1 MGKIVIEGMQFYAYH
16 GRYQEEQV
24 VGNQFLVDVYI
35 ETDISE
41 AAGSD
46 NLEFTINYEEIYSIA
61 KTEMKERSHLLE
73 HVGKRILDKITEKYG
88 KLTTLRVRISKLH
101 PPVRGNVRRVYVEL
115 EQS

>member
-1 MGKIVIEGMQFYAYH
+1 MGKIAMEGMQFYAYH

-35 ETDISE
+35 ETNIE
-41 AAGSD
+41 GAAESD
-46 NLEFTINYEEIYSIA
+46 ELSQTINYEEVYAIA

-88 KLTTLRVRISKLH
+88 KLPSLRVRISKLH
-101 PPVRGNVRRVYVEL
+101 PPVRGNVERVYVEL